1 MNYVVSDLSY
11 TIVFYTISIEEMWW
25 PSGRASDS
33 GAGGTGF
40 EPNGRQIVS
49 MRKTF

>member
-1 MNYVVSDLSY
+1 MHYVVSDLSY
-11 TIVFYTISIEEMWW
+11 TIVFYTMLIEEMWW

-33 GAGGTGF
+33 GAGGPGF